1 MYKPAQLLLRI
12 DHESIDVLSQKW
24 AGKTI
29 ALGTFTAAEA
39 DEKCQRAK
47 ALTKAWRQ
55 NMRPRLSREWVI
67 AELERHG
74 VRIVAGRRGTSDNA
88 ILYKKNAT
96 SAARAASIVAH
107 AAVSAAHE
115 QHANSAAAAAAAAA
129 AARARATVAAQNPA
143 MAAAPMNH
151 HQIGVGGGGAAA
163 AAGPAASAALYHG
176 HPAATTAAPAGVGV
190 GMGAMGGSSAATA
203 GVAAAPMG
211 GTTGM
216 AAVPG
221 AGAGTPGAGMAGG
234 AASASGLRES
244 FTAELGGE
252 RSEALAAARRDSLG
266 ALFGEGGMMKRRTS
280 LDSLGFAASLLS
292 SGALDA
298 LGEMDELE
306 TSALRRDMA
315 NASAVDGDMPPPGR
329 ARRNS
334 SLDLV
339 RFLKSEIG
347 LFDDDGA
354 AGAAGAGA
362 GGGVPGSISISA
374 GGGGDHGALG
384 GATSAGSVM
393 QRRLSNAALQMSLG
407 LGGLSRGIGL
417 DELVASS
424 NPTPGAAV
432 GSAAMS
438 RSASAILGAGPL
450 GGLGSGSSAL
460 AAVSGLGPNATPS
473 QHYEMLKLHHM
484 NLLQE
489 IQETTMMM
497 NLYQQQMLQEQQEQL
512 QQEQLKRQQLAAVSP
527 QIGTSMHQQ
536 IQANQQLQ
544 AAAPHQQ
551 QVQAQMQSEAQQ
563 ARPSTNSQMQQSQ
576 QQLQQHHQQLQLQNQ
591 AEGNPNNN
599 YAGQQAIPGEAT
611 DESAEESIRKLR
623 AEIAERERKM
633 QELTS
638 VGGDPEAAAANNM
651 KRRVSDHEDEASKR
665 AKMAI

>member
-1 MYKPAQLLLRI
+1 MICHVKRHRNDTMIRLRYMTCKPSFCSFPRLPHQ
-12 DHESIDVLSQKW
+12 W

-29 ALGTFTAAEA
+29 ALGTFSTAEA
-39 DEKCQRAK
+39 EEKCQRAK

-55 NMRPRLSREWVI
+55 NMRPRPSREWVI

-115 QHANSAAAAAAAAA
+115 QHTQQAAAA
-129 AARARATVAAQNPA
+129 VAQ
-143 MAAAPMNH
+143 
-151 HQIGVGGGGAAA
+151 AA
-163 AAGPAASAALYHG
+163 AAG
-176 HPAATTAAPAGVGV
+176 AG
-190 GMGAMGGSSAATA
+190 GGS
-203 GVAAAPMG
+203 
-211 GTTGM
+211 GTTGSEGASVGNSAGPG
-216 AAVPG
+216 AAG
-221 AGAGTPGAGMAGG
+221 AGASGAPTA

-252 RSEALAAARRDSLG
+252 RNDALAAARRDSLG
-266 ALFGEGGMMKRRTS
+266 ALLGEGMMKRRTS

-292 SGALDA
+292 SGALDK

-306 TSALRRDMA
+306 TSALRRDMV
-315 NASAVDGDMPPPGR
+315 NASAIEGGDLPAGK

-347 LFDDDGA
+347 LFDEDGA
-354 AGAAGAGA
+354 AAPGAGA
-362 GGGVPGSISISA
+362 AGGVPGSISIA
-374 GGGGDHGALG
+374 GGGGNDHGAAFA
-384 GATSAGSVM
+384 GAGAVM

-407 LGGLSRGIGL
+407 LGGLSRGIGM

-424 NPTPGAAV
+424 NPTPGGAL

-438 RSASAILGAGPL
+438 RSASAMLGTGPL
-450 GGLGSGSSAL
+450 GGLGGGSSAL

-512 QQEQLKRQQLAAVSP
+512 QQQQLASVGAP
-527 QIGTSMHQQ
+527 IGNMM
-536 IQANQQLQ
+536 N
-544 AAAPHQQ
+544 
-551 QVQAQMQSEAQQ
+551 QVQTSKQSSHNASRGQPDPAINDQ
-563 ARPSTNSQMQQSQ
+563 ALHKQQ
-576 QQLQQHHQQLQLQNQ
+576 QQLQGQ
-591 AEGNPNNN
+591 AGGNPSHN

-623 AEIAERERKM
+623 AEIAERESKM
-633 QELTS
+633 KELTS
-638 VGGDPEAAAANNM
+638 TGDGPESSTANDLKAA
-651 KRRVSDHEDEASKR
+651 KRPR
-665 AKMAI
+665 M

>member
-1 MYKPAQLLLRI
+1 
-12 DHESIDVLSQKW
+12 
-24 AGKTI
+24 
-29 ALGTFTAAEA
+29 
-39 DEKCQRAK
+39 
-47 ALTKAWRQ
+47 
-55 NMRPRLSREWVI
+55 MRPRPSREWVI

-96 SAARAASIVAH
+96 TAARAASIVAH

-129 AARARATVAAQNPA
+129 RAHATATASAQNPA
-143 MAAAPMNH
+143 VAAAAAPMHH
-151 HQIGVGGGGAAA
+151 HQIGAAGA
-163 AAGPAASAALYHG
+163 AAGPAASAALYRG
-176 HPAATTAAPAGVGV
+176 HPNASIATAVPAGG
-190 GMGAMGGSSAATA
+190 GLGAMGASSAATA
-203 GVAAAPMG
+203 GVAAAPMA
-211 GTTGM
+211 GTAGI
-216 AAVPG
+216 AAGP
-221 AGAGTPGAGMAGG
+221 AGAGTPGVGTSMAGG

-266 ALFGEGGMMKRRTS
+266 ALFGEGGMKRRTS

-354 AGAAGAGA
+354 AGAGAAGAA
-362 GGGVPGSISISA
+362 GGVPGSISIT
-374 GGGGDHGALG
+374 GGGGVGDHGALG
-384 GATSAGSVM
+384 GATTAGSVM

-424 NPTPGAAV
+424 NPTPGAVA

-438 RSASAILGAGPL
+438 RSASAMLGAGPL

-512 QQEQLKRQQLAAVSP
+512 QQEQLKRQQLAAISP
-527 QIGTSMHQQ
+527 QVG
-536 IQANQQLQ
+536 
-544 AAAPHQQ
+544 AAMNQ
-551 QVQAQMQSEAQQ
+551 QVQAHQQ
-563 ARPSTNSQMQQSQ
+563 LQTAAHQQQPDPSTNSQVQ
-576 QQLQQHHQQLQLQNQ
+576 QQQQQQQ
-591 AEGNPNNN
+591 PP
-599 YAGQQAIPGEAT
+599 QQQMHRCSCDG
-611 DESAEESIRKLR
+611 
-623 AEIAERERKM
+623 
-633 QELTS
+633 
-638 VGGDPEAAAANNM
+638 
-651 KRRVSDHEDEASKR
+651 RRR
-665 AKMAI
+665 

>member
-1 MYKPAQLLLRI
+1 
-12 DHESIDVLSQKW
+12 
-24 AGKTI
+24 
-29 ALGTFTAAEA
+29 
-39 DEKCQRAK
+39 
-47 ALTKAWRQ
+47 
-55 NMRPRLSREWVI
+55 MRPRPSREWVI

-115 QHANSAAAAAAAAA
+115 QRANSAAAAAAA
-129 AARARATVAAQNPA
+129 RAHATTTATAQNPA
-143 MAAAPMNH
+143 M
-151 HQIGVGGGGAAA
+151 GVGAAA
-163 AAGPAASAALYHG
+163 GSAASAAALYPG
-176 HPAATTAAPAGVGV
+176 HPAAAPAGVGV
-190 GMGAMGGSSAATA
+190 ETGTMGASPAAAA
-203 GVAAAPMG
+203 GVAAAG
-211 GTTGM
+211 
-216 AAVPG
+216 APG
-221 AGAGTPGAGMAGG
+221 AGAGAG

-252 RSEALAAARRDSLG
+252 RSEALAAVRRDSLG
-266 ALFGEGGMMKRRTS
+266 VLLGEGGMAKRRTS

-334 SLDLV
+334 SLDLI

-347 LFDDDGA
+347 IFDDEGPTGA
-354 AGAAGAGA
+354 GAGAGAGAAGT
-362 GGGVPGSISISA
+362 GGGVPGSISIAA
-374 GGGGDHGALG
+374 GGGVGDHGAFG
-384 GATSAGSVM
+384 GATTAGSVM

-407 LGGLSRGIGL
+407 LGGLNRGIGL

-424 NPTPGAAV
+424 NPTPG
-432 GSAAMS
+432 SAGMS
-438 RSASAILGAGPL
+438 RSASAMLGAGPL
-450 GGLGSGSSAL
+450 GGLGSGSSAI

-473 QHYEMLKLHHM
+473 QHYEMLKFHHM

-512 QQEQLKRQQLAAVSP
+512 KRQQLAAISP
-527 QIGTSMHQQ
+527 QIGTAMHQQ
-536 IQANQQLQ
+536 IQASQQSQ
-544 AAAPHQQ
+544 AASPHQE
-551 QVQAQMQSEAQQ
+551 QVQPQMKAEAQQ
-563 ARPSTNSQMQQSQ
+563 PGPSANS
-576 QQLQQHHQQLQLQNQ
+576 QLQQPPQQQQQLQNQ

-638 VGGDPEAAAANNM
+638 VGGDSEAAASNDM
-651 KRRVSDHEDEASKR
+651 KRRISEHEDEASKR
-665 AKMAI
+665 AKMAT

>member
-1 MYKPAQLLLRI
+1 
-12 DHESIDVLSQKW
+12 
-24 AGKTI
+24 
-29 ALGTFTAAEA
+29 
-39 DEKCQRAK
+39 
-47 ALTKAWRQ
+47 
-55 NMRPRLSREWVI
+55 MRPRPSREWVI

-115 QHANSAAAAAAAAA
+115 QHTQQAAAAQAAGAGSGSGATGSGGASVGNSAGPAAAAAAG
-129 AARARATVAAQNPA
+129 T
-143 MAAAPMNH
+143 
-151 HQIGVGGGGAAA
+151 
-163 AAGPAASAALYHG
+163 AG
-176 HPAATTAAPAGVGV
+176 
-190 GMGAMGGSSAATA
+190 ATA
-203 GVAAAPMG
+203 GASGAPTAAA
-211 GTTGM
+211 
-216 AAVPG
+216 
-221 AGAGTPGAGMAGG
+221 
-234 AASASGLRES
+234 ASGLRES
-244 FTAELGGE
+244 FTAELGGV
-252 RSEALAAARRDSLG
+252 RNDALAAARRDSLG
-266 ALFGEGGMMKRRTS
+266 ALLGEGMMNRRTS

-292 SGALDA
+292 SGALDK
-298 LGEMDELE
+298 LGEMDGLE

-315 NASAVDGDMPPPGR
+315 NASAIEGGDLPAQ

-347 LFDDDGA
+347 LFDEDGA
-354 AGAAGAGA
+354 AALGAGTA
-362 GGGVPGSISISA
+362 GGVPGSISIA
-374 GGGGDHGALG
+374 GGGGNDHGATFA
-384 GATSAGSVM
+384 GAGAVM

-407 LGGLSRGIGL
+407 LGGLSRGIGM

-424 NPTPGAAV
+424 NPTPGGAF

-438 RSASAILGAGPL
+438 RSASAMLGTGPL

-512 QQEQLKRQQLAAVSP
+512 QQQQLKQQQLASVGAP
-527 QIGTSMHQQ
+527 IGNMMNQVQASKQSHNASRGQPDPGINDQALHKQQQQQ
-536 IQANQQLQ
+536 IQGQ
-544 AAAPHQQ
+544 AG
-551 QVQAQMQSEAQQ
+551 
-563 ARPSTNSQMQQSQ
+563 
-576 QQLQQHHQQLQLQNQ
+576 
-591 AEGNPNNN
+591 GNPSHN

-623 AEIAERERKM
+623 AEIAERESKM
-633 QELTS
+633 KELTS
-638 VGGDPEAAAANNM
+638 TGDGPGSSTTNDLKAA
-651 KRRVSDHEDEASKR
+651 KRLR
-665 AKMAI
+665 M

>member
-1 MYKPAQLLLRI
+1 
-12 DHESIDVLSQKW
+12 
-24 AGKTI
+24 
-29 ALGTFTAAEA
+29 
-39 DEKCQRAK
+39 
-47 ALTKAWRQ
+47 
-55 NMRPRLSREWVI
+55 MRPRPSREWVI

-96 SAARAASIVAH
+96 SDARAASIVAH

-115 QHANSAAAAAAAAA
+115 QHTQQAAAAQAAGAGSGSW
-129 AARARATVAAQNPA
+129 ATGSGGAS
-143 MAAAPMNH
+143 
-151 HQIGVGGGGAAA
+151 VGNSAGPPAAA
-163 AAGPAASAALYHG
+163 AAG
-176 HPAATTAAPAGVGV
+176 TAG
-190 GMGAMGGSSAATA
+190 ATA
-203 GVAAAPMG
+203 GASGAAA
-211 GTTGM
+211 
-216 AAVPG
+216 
-221 AGAGTPGAGMAGG
+221 
-234 AASASGLRES
+234 ASGLRES

-252 RSEALAAARRDSLG
+252 RNDALAAARRDSLG
-266 ALFGEGGMMKRRTS
+266 ALLGEGMMNRRTS

-292 SGALDA
+292 SGALDK
-298 LGEMDELE
+298 LGEMDGLE

-315 NASAVDGDMPPPGR
+315 NASAIEGGDLPAQ

-347 LFDDDGA
+347 LFDEDGA
-354 AGAAGAGA
+354 AALGAGTA
-362 GGGVPGSISISA
+362 GGVPGSISIA
-374 GGGGDHGALG
+374 GGGGNDHGATFA
-384 GATSAGSVM
+384 GAGAVM

-407 LGGLSRGIGL
+407 LGGLSRGIGM

-424 NPTPGAAV
+424 NPTPGGAF

-438 RSASAILGAGPL
+438 RSASAMLGTGPL

-512 QQEQLKRQQLAAVSP
+512 KQQQLKQQQLASVGAP
-527 QIGTSMHQQ
+527 IGNMMNQVQASKQLHNASRGQPDPGINDQALHKQQQQQQQQQ
-536 IQANQQLQ
+536 IQGQ
-544 AAAPHQQ
+544 AG
-551 QVQAQMQSEAQQ
+551 
-563 ARPSTNSQMQQSQ
+563 
-576 QQLQQHHQQLQLQNQ
+576 
-591 AEGNPNNN
+591 GNPSHN

-623 AEIAERERKM
+623 AEIAERESKM
-633 QELTS
+633 KELTS
-638 VGGDPEAAAANNM
+638 TGDGPESSTTNDLKAA
-651 KRRVSDHEDEASKR
+651 KRPR
-665 AKMAI
+665 M

>member
-1 MYKPAQLLLRI
+1 MHRFY
-12 DHESIDVLSQKW
+12 VSQW

-39 DEKCQRAK
+39 EEKCQRAK

-55 NMRPRLSREWVI
+55 NMRPRPSREWVI

-115 QHANSAAAAAAAAA
+115 QRANSAAAAAAA
-129 AARARATVAAQNPA
+129 RAHATTTATAQNPA
-143 MAAAPMNH
+143 M
-151 HQIGVGGGGAAA
+151 GVGAAA
-163 AAGPAASAALYHG
+163 GSAASAAALYPG
-176 HPAATTAAPAGVGV
+176 HPAAAPAGVGV
-190 GMGAMGGSSAATA
+190 ETGTMGASPAAAA
-203 GVAAAPMG
+203 GVAAAG
-211 GTTGM
+211 
-216 AAVPG
+216 APG
-221 AGAGTPGAGMAGG
+221 AGAGAG

-252 RSEALAAARRDSLG
+252 RSEALAAVRRDSLG
-266 ALFGEGGMMKRRTS
+266 VLLGEGGMAKRRTS

-315 NASAVDGDMPPPGR
+315 NASASAVDGDMPPPGR

-334 SLDLV
+334 SLDLI

-347 LFDDDGA
+347 IFDDEGPTGA
-354 AGAAGAGA
+354 GAGAGAGAAGT
-362 GGGVPGSISISA
+362 GGGVPGSISIAA
-374 GGGGDHGALG
+374 GGGVGDHGAFG
-384 GATSAGSVM
+384 GATTAGSVM

-407 LGGLSRGIGL
+407 LGGLNRGIGL

-424 NPTPGAAV
+424 NPTPG
-432 GSAAMS
+432 SAGMS
-438 RSASAILGAGPL
+438 RSASAMLGAGPL
-450 GGLGSGSSAL
+450 GGLGSGSSAI

-527 QIGTSMHQQ
+527 QIGTAMHQQ
-536 IQANQQLQ
+536 IQANQQ
-544 AAAPHQQ
+544 
-551 QVQAQMQSEAQQ
+551 VQPQMQSEAQQ
-563 ARPSTNSQMQQSQ
+563 PGPSTNSQMQQSQ
-576 QQLQQHHQQLQLQNQ
+576 QQQQQHQQQLQLQNQ

-638 VGGDPEAAAANNM
+638 VGGDPEAAATNNM

>member
-1 MYKPAQLLLRI
+1 
-12 DHESIDVLSQKW
+12 
-24 AGKTI
+24 
-29 ALGTFTAAEA
+29 
-39 DEKCQRAK
+39 
-47 ALTKAWRQ
+47 
-55 NMRPRLSREWVI
+55 MRPRPSREWVI

-163 AAGPAASAALYHG
+163 GPAASAALYHG
-176 HPAATTAAPAGVGV
+176 HPAATTAATTAAPAGV
-190 GMGAMGGSSAATA
+190 

-362 GGGVPGSISISA
+362 GTGGGVPGSISISA

-432 GSAAMS
+432 GSAVMS
-438 RSASAILGAGPL
+438 RSASAMLGAGPL

-576 QQLQQHHQQLQLQNQ
+576 QQLQLQQQQLQLQNQ

-638 VGGDPEAAAANNM
+638 VGGDPEAAATNNM
-651 KRRVSDHEDEASKR
+651 KRRVGDHEDEASKR
-665 AKMAI
+665 AKMSI

>member
-1 MYKPAQLLLRI
+1 
-12 DHESIDVLSQKW
+12 
-24 AGKTI
+24 
-29 ALGTFTAAEA
+29 
-39 DEKCQRAK
+39 
-47 ALTKAWRQ
+47 
-55 NMRPRLSREWVI
+55 MRPRPSREWVI

-115 QHANSAAAAAAAAA
+115 QHANSTAAAAAAAAV
-129 AARARATVAAQNPA
+129 RARATATAQNPA

-151 HQIGVGGGGAAA
+151 HQIGVGAA
-163 AAGPAASAALYHG
+163 AAGPAASAALFRG
-176 HPAATTAAPAGVGV
+176 HPAATTATAGA
-190 GMGAMGGSSAATA
+190 GMGAMGASPAAAA

-211 GTTGM
+211 STAGI
-216 AAVPG
+216 AAGPG

-306 TSALRRDMA
+306 TSALRRDIA

-347 LFDDDGA
+347 IFDDEGA
-354 AGAAGAGA
+354 AGTGAAGA

-374 GGGGDHGALG
+374 GGGAGDHGAFG
-384 GATSAGSVM
+384 GATTAGSVM

-424 NPTPGAAV
+424 NPTPGAAG
-432 GSAAMS
+432 GSAVMS
-438 RSASAILGAGPL
+438 RSASAMLGAGPL

-460 AAVSGLGPNATPS
+460 AAVSGLGPNATPT

-512 QQEQLKRQQLAAVSP
+512 EQEQLKRQQLAAISP
-527 QIGTSMHQQ
+527 QIGTAMHQQ

-544 AAAPHQQ
+544 AAAHQQ
-551 QVQAQMQSEAQQ
+551 QIQPQMQADAQQ
-563 ARPSTNSQMQQSQ
+563 PGPSTNIQLQPQKPQ
-576 QQLQQHHQQLQLQNQ
+576 QQQQQQQQQLQLQNQ

-633 QELTS
+633 QEITS
-638 VGGDPEAAAANNM
+638 VGGDPEAAATNNM
-651 KRRVSDHEDEASKR
+651 KRRVGDHEDEASKR
-665 AKMAI
+665 AKMAV

>member
-1 MYKPAQLLLRI
+1 
-12 DHESIDVLSQKW
+12 
-24 AGKTI
+24 
-29 ALGTFTAAEA
+29 
-39 DEKCQRAK
+39 
-47 ALTKAWRQ
+47 
-55 NMRPRLSREWVI
+55 MRPRPSREWVI

-115 QHANSAAAAAAAAA
+115 QHANSTAAAAAAAAV
-129 AARARATVAAQNPA
+129 RARATATAQNPA

-151 HQIGVGGGGAAA
+151 HQIGVGAA
-163 AAGPAASAALYHG
+163 AAGPAASAALFRG
-176 HPAATTAAPAGVGV
+176 HPAAATATAGA
-190 GMGAMGGSSAATA
+190 GMGAMGASPAAAA

-211 GTTGM
+211 STAGI
-216 AAVPG
+216 AAGPG

-347 LFDDDGA
+347 LFDDEGA
-354 AGAAGAGA
+354 AGTGAAGA

-374 GGGGDHGALG
+374 GGGGGDHGAFG
-384 GATSAGSVM
+384 GATTAGSVM

-424 NPTPGAAV
+424 NPTPGAAG
-432 GSAAMS
+432 GSAVMS
-438 RSASAILGAGPL
+438 RSASVMLGAGPL

-460 AAVSGLGPNATPS
+460 AAVSGLGPNATPT

-512 QQEQLKRQQLAAVSP
+512 EQEQLKRQQLAAISP
-527 QIGTSMHQQ
+527 QIGTAMHQQ

-544 AAAPHQQ
+544 AAAHQQ
-551 QVQAQMQSEAQQ
+551 QIQPQMQADAQQ
-563 ARPSTNSQMQQSQ
+563 PGPSTNIQLQPQKPQPQ
-576 QQLQQHHQQLQLQNQ
+576 QQQQQQQLQLQNQ

-633 QELTS
+633 QEITS
-638 VGGDPEAAAANNM
+638 VGGDPEAAATNNM
-651 KRRVSDHEDEASKR
+651 KRRVGNHEDEASKR
-665 AKMAI
+665 AKMAV

>member
-1 MYKPAQLLLRI
+1 
-12 DHESIDVLSQKW
+12 
-24 AGKTI
+24 
-29 ALGTFTAAEA
+29 
-39 DEKCQRAK
+39 
-47 ALTKAWRQ
+47 
-55 NMRPRLSREWVI
+55 MRPRPSREWVI

-96 SAARAASIVAH
+96 SAARAANIVAH

-115 QHANSAAAAAAAAA
+115 QHTNSAAAAAARAHAAAVAGTNHNHTSIGAAGPTAAA
-129 AARARATVAAQNPA
+129 AAAAS
-143 MAAAPMNH
+143 MYRGH
-151 HQIGVGGGGAAA
+151 HAA
-163 AAGPAASAALYHG
+163 AAGTGTGTTGTLPAAA
-176 HPAATTAAPAGVGV
+176 
-190 GMGAMGGSSAATA
+190 A
-203 GVAAAPMG
+203 GVAAAPSG
-211 GTTGM
+211 STAGI
-216 AAVPG
+216 A
-221 AGAGTPGAGMAGG
+221 AGAGTGGGARTPGAAGG
-234 AASASGLRES
+234 AVSASGLRES

-266 ALFGEGGMMKRRTS
+266 ALFGEGGMKRRTS

-306 TSALRRDMA
+306 TSALRRDVA
-315 NASAVDGDMPPPGR
+315 NASAVEGDLPPTGR

-354 AGAAGAGA
+354 AGA

-374 GGGGDHGALG
+374 GGAGDHSALA
-384 GATSAGSVM
+384 GATTAGSVM

-407 LGGLSRGIGL
+407 LGGLSRGIGM

-432 GSAAMS
+432 GSAAM
-438 RSASAILGAGPL
+438 AGPL

-473 QHYEMLKLHHM
+473 QHYEMLKFHHM

-512 QQEQLKRQQLAAVSP
+512 QQEKLKRQQLAAANP
-527 QIGTSMHQQ
+527 QFGKMN
-536 IQANQQLQ
+536 QANQQLQ
-544 AAAPHQQ
+544 TAHQQVQPQMQAEAQAQIQPQQPVPNSQVQQQLLQQ
-551 QVQAQMQSEAQQ
+551 QV
-563 ARPSTNSQMQQSQ
+563 
-576 QQLQQHHQQLQLQNQ
+576 QLQNQ
-591 AEGNPNNN
+591 AGANPDNN
-599 YAGQQAIPGEAT
+599 YAGQQANPGEAT

-638 VGGDPEAAAANNM
+638 VGGGPETAATNDI
-651 KRRVSDHEDEASKR
+651 KRRVSDHEDDASKR